1 MTAHMG
7 QEHER
12 QPRREHRQ
20 RLIQGYA
27 AGAVGWHAKDA
38 LRQSNAY
45 VKRCPDAPLAPLGEP
60 AQKAQQHDHG
70 KSQQGGSARKAA
82 PVGGCVLRAAQ
93 HG

>member
-1 MTAHMG
+1 MTAHVG

-20 RLIQGYA
+20 RLIQGYV
-27 AGAVGWHAKDA
+27 AGAVGWHAKYA
-38 LRQSNAY
+38 LRKSNAH

-70 KSQQGGSARKAA
+70 KSQQGGCARKAA
-82 PVGGCVLRAAQ
+82 PVGGGVLRAAQ

>member
-1 MTAHMG
+1 MTAHVG
-7 QEHER
+7 QKHKR
-12 QPRREHRQ
+12 QTRRENRQ
-20 RLIQGYA
+20 SLIKGYA
-27 AGAVGWHAKDA
+27 AGAVGRHAKYA
-38 LRQSNAY
+38 LRQCNTH

-60 AQKAQQHDHG
+60 AQKAQQHDHC